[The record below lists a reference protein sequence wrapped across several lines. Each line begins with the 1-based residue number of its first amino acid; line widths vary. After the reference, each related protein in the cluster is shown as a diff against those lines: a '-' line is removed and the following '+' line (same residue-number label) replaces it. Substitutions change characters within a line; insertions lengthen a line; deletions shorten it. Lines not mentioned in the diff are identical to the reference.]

1 MSWTCRYCGKD
12 TSDIDYDYLD
22 GYDHL
27 SCALENIN
35 NKKVM
40 KIKNFDN
47 INGFTY
53 KGYSIV
59 NPIHNANETKYTADV
74 INLSLPQK
82 PKWELNV
89 LTPAFKFKGPDDDT
103 FSIMLWDENKLH
115 TTQLM
120 TAKTIKSISNFRQIF
135 EELVDKMLSLQ
146 LTSAPQFSSHSFQSN
161 GTQRMHIN
169 SNGHATIGSGI
180 INHVNQSGTIS
191 VYDSS
196 TGMSIDLLDTIKTL
210 QKQIDELKQ
219 STPSTPF

>member
-1 MSWTCRYCGKD
+1 MSWTCQYCGKD
-12 TSDIDYDYLD
+12 TSNVDYDYMD

-40 KIKNFDN
+40 KIKNFDK
-47 INGFTY
+47 ISGFTY

-146 LTSAPQFSSHSFQSN
+146 LTSAPQFSSHSFNVN
-161 GTQRMHIN
+161 GTQRMRIN

>member
-1 MSWTCRYCGKD
+1 MSWTCQYCGKD
-12 TSDIDYDYLD
+12 TSNVDYDYMD
-22 GYDHL
+22 GYNHL

-40 KIKNFDN
+40 KIKNFDK
-47 INGFTY
+47 ISGFTY

-89 LTPAFKFKGPDDDT
+89 LTPAFKFKQDDV

-115 TTQLM
+115 TNTTM
-120 TAKTIKSISNFRQIF
+120 TAKTIKSISNFRQTF

-146 LTSAPQFSSHSFQSN
+146 LTSAPQFSSHSFNVN
-161 GTQRMHIN
+161 GTQRMRIN
-169 SNGHATIGSGI
+169 SNGHVMIGGNISSGGI
-180 INHVNQSGTIS
+180 INHINQSGTTIPYGQI
-191 VYDSS
+191 VQ
-196 TGMSIDLLDTIKTL
+196 SIQSMQQTITNLTNDVNNK
-210 QKQIDELKQ
+210 
-219 STPSTPF
+219 

>member
-1 MSWTCRYCGKD
+1 MSWICGYCGKD
-12 TSDIDYDYLD
+12 TKCVDIDYLD

-40 KIKNFDN
+40 KIKNFDK
-47 INGFTY
+47 ISGFTY

-89 LTPAFKFKGPDDDT
+89 LTPAFKFKQDDV

-115 TTQLM
+115 TNTTM
-120 TAKTIKSISNFRQIF
+120 TKQMMRSISHFRQTF
-135 EELVDKMLSLQ
+135 EQLVDRMLSLQ
-146 LTSAPQFSSHSFQSN
+146 LTSAPQFSSHSFNVN
-161 GTQRMHIN
+161 GTQRMYIN
-169 SNGHATIGSGI
+169 SNGHATIGTGI
-180 INHVNQSGTIS
+180 VNHTNNSGTTIPYGQI
-191 VYDSS
+191 VQ
-196 TGMSIDLLDTIKTL
+196 SIQSMQQTITNLTNDVNNK
-210 QKQIDELKQ
+210 
-219 STPSTPF
+219 

>member
-40 KIKNFDN
+40 KIKNFDK

-120 TAKTIKSISNFRQIF
+120 TAKTIKSISNFRQTF

-146 LTSAPQFSSHSFQSN
+146 LTLAPQFSSHSFNVN
-161 GTQRMHIN
+161 GTQRMRIN

>member
-1 MSWTCRYCGKD
+1 MSWTCQYCGKD

-40 KIKNFDN
+40 KIKNFDK
-47 INGFTY
+47 ISGFTY

-82 PKWELNV
+82 PKWELVV
-89 LTPAFKFKGPDDDT
+89 LTPAFKFKQDDV

-115 TTQLM
+115 TTTAM
-120 TAKTIKSISNFRQIF
+120 TIQMMKSISHFRQTF
-135 EELVDKMLSLQ
+135 EQLIDRMLSLQ
-146 LTSAPQFSSHSFQSN
+146 LTSAPQFSSHSFNVN
-161 GTQRMHIN
+161 GTQRMRIN
-169 SNGHATIGSGI
+169 SNGHATIGGNISSGGI
-180 INHVNQSGTIS
+180 VNHINNSGT
-191 VYDSS
+191 
-196 TGMSIDLLDTIKTL
+196 TIPYG
-210 QKQIDELKQ
+210 QIVQ
-219 STPSTPF
+219 SMQSMQQTITNLTNNVNNK

>member
-1 MSWTCRYCGKD
+1 MSWTCQYCGKD
-12 TSDIDYDYLD
+12 TSNVDYDYMD

-40 KIKNFDN
+40 KIKNFDK
-47 INGFTY
+47 ISGFTY

-120 TAKTIKSISNFRQIF
+120 TAKTMKSISNFRQTF

-146 LTSAPQFSSHSFQSN
+146 LTSAPQFSSHSFNVN
-161 GTQRMHIN
+161 GTQRMRIN
-169 SNGHATIGSGI
+169 SNGHVMIGGNISSGGI
-180 INHVNQSGTIS
+180 INHINQSGTTIP
-191 VYDSS
+191 Y
-196 TGMSIDLLDTIKTL
+196 GQIIQSIQSMQQTITNLTNDVNNK
-210 QKQIDELKQ
+210 
-219 STPSTPF
+219 